1 MPVIAVNIEPTLYE
15 AVEHALAWGNYSDLH
30 QFFVVAV
37 RNQLALEASVALEE
51 RVAPTG
57 TSTAPSA
64 TTEPPKHAPSAST
77 TLDLPGLVKTML
89 APAAEELPEPARV
102 ENDSAVLWGQIN
114 RILPIAVGVRVL
126 AHLSAD
132 KTNGVP
138 VEEWHETATDVAVAL
153 RSHLRQLDEA
163 AGRRHGSLWSTAF
176 PDDTPASAHRY
187 VNQFL
192 GLPKAGL
199 SDGGAAFLGFAAF
212 DQDDTVVRL
221 TTAGAEWAAFANP
234 LLDDGDSPT
243 RTFSV
248 EETAFFI
255 NHLKKYRPAELR
267 FLTRVAALVEQGR
280 SRTQLDEALA
290 AEHPQWKKYI
300 ATMRAGALGRLSDL
314 GFLERTRRGLT
325 VDYAL
330 TPLAAEVGLL
340 RDGEVGPL
348 RDGEEGAAA

>member
-1 MPVIAVNIEPTLYE
+1 MPILTVNMDPSLYT
-15 AVEHALAWGNYSDLH
+15 AVEQTLAGGNYSDLQ
-30 QFFVVAV
+30 QFLVVAV
-37 RNQLALEASVALEE
+37 RNQLALEASADPTQPIAGPARSAAPETTTPVLAAAPLTAALDGL
-51 RVAPTG
+51 RAML
-57 TSTAPSA
+57 TAVPASA
-64 TTEPPKHAPSAST
+64 GVS
-77 TLDLPGLVKTML
+77 
-89 APAAEELPEPARV
+89 LPEPERV
-102 ENDSAVLWGQIN
+102 DDDTVLWGQVN
-114 RILPIAVGVRVL
+114 RVLPVAVGVRVL

-132 KTNGVP
+132 RANDVL
-138 VEEWHETATDVAVAL
+138 VEEWHETATCVAVAL
-153 RSHLRQLDEA
+153 RSHLRQFDEA

-192 GLPKAGL
+192 GFPKDRL
-199 SDGGAAFLGFAAF
+199 SDGAAAFLGFIAF
-212 DQDDTVVRL
+212 DRGNTVATL

-234 LLDDGDSPT
+234 LFDDIGTPE

-255 NHLKKYRPAELR
+255 DHLKRYRPAELQLMR
-267 FLTRVAALVEQGR
+267 RIAALVEQGR

-290 AEHPQWKKYI
+290 AKHPQWTKYV

-314 GFLERTRRGLT
+314 GLLGRTRRGLT

-340 RDGEVGPL
+340 ADDEV
-348 RDGEEGAAA
+348 GAAA

>member
-1 MPVIAVNIEPTLYE
+1 MPIVALNIEPTLYE
-15 AVEHALAWGNYSDLH
+15 AVEHALAGGNYSDLQ

-51 RVAPTG
+51 QVAPTDKL
-57 TSTAPSA
+57 TVPSA

-77 TLDLPGLVKTML
+77 RRDLPGML
-89 APAAEELPEPARV
+89 TAMPAPAGRALPEPARV
-102 ENDSAVLWGQIN
+102 DDDSAVLWGQIN
-114 RILPIAVGVRVL
+114 RVLPIAVGVRVL

-132 KTNGVP
+132 SANGVP
-138 VEEWHETATDVAVAL
+138 IEEWHQTATGVAVAL

-192 GLPKAGL
+192 GFPKVGL
-199 SDGGAAFLGFAAF
+199 SDGGAAFLGFIAF
-212 DQDDTVVRL
+212 DRGDSVARL
-221 TTAGAEWAAFANP
+221 TTAGAEWAAFTNP
-234 LLDDGDSPT
+234 LFDDGGSPT

-255 NHLKKYRPAELR
+255 NHLRRYRRAELELLR
-267 FLTRVAALVEQGR
+267 RIAALVEKGQ

-314 GFLERTRRGLT
+314 GLLERTRRGLT

-330 TPLAAEVGLL
+330 TPLAAKVGLL
-340 RDGEVGPL
+340 GDA
-348 RDGEEGAAA
+348 EGHAE

>member
-1 MPVIAVNIEPTLYE
+1 MPIVAVNIESTLYE
-15 AVEHALAWGNYSDLH
+15 AVEEALARGNYSDLH

-37 RNQLALEASVALEE
+37 RNQLALEASVALEKP
-51 RVAPTG
+51 VASAVA
-57 TSTAPSA
+57 STALSA
-64 TTEPPKHAPSAST
+64 TTEPPRHAPSAST
-77 TLDLPGLVKTML
+77 ALELPGML
-89 APAAEELPEPARV
+89 KAVPAAAAAALPEPTPV
-102 ENDSAVLWGQIN
+102 DDGSAVLWGQIN

-132 KTNGVP
+132 RANGVP
-138 VEEWHETATDVAVAL
+138 VDEWHETATGVAVAL

-176 PDDTPASAHRY
+176 PDDTPASEHRY

-199 SDGGAAFLGFAAF
+199 SDGGAAFLGFVAF
-212 DQDDTVVRL
+212 EQGDTVASL
-221 TTAGAEWAAFANP
+221 TTAGAEWAAFPNP
-234 LLDDGDSPT
+234 LFDNGNSPT
-243 RTFSV
+243 RTFSSD
-248 EETAFFI
+248 ETAFFI
-255 NHLKKYRPAELR
+255 NHLKQYRPAELQLLKR
-267 FLTRVAALVEQGR
+267 IAALIEQGR

-314 GFLERTRRGLT
+314 GLLGRTRRGLT

-340 RDGEVGPL
+340 SDGEVG
-348 RDGEEGAAA
+348 GK